1 MSDFHR
7 VGREADHRI
16 PARASPSSEPVE
28 MQNRPT
34 INELLRYSVIRKRI
48 PKFLTTGAVAFHA
61 LCFRCDFFIYLFFP
75 IPIPPPLL
83 TVRWC

>member
-1 MSDFHR
+1 
-7 VGREADHRI
+7 
-16 PARASPSSEPVE
+16 

-48 PKFLTTGAVAFHA
+48 PKFLTTGAVVLMLFV
-61 LCFRCDFFIYLFFP
+61 FVVIFIYLFFP